1 MFLKVYIKTEETII
15 KFDDINN
22 PKQRFLQHK
31 NPILIKIL
39 EINKIVVF
47 NNVSFWK
54 NGFKCLLATK
64 IIKKLYLYVYFSQER
79 MHIEK
84 TLSLYLFK

>member
-1 MFLKVYIKTEETII
+1 MKVYIKTEETII

-54 NGFKCLLATK
+54 NEFKCLLATK
-64 IIKKLYLYVYFSQER
+64 IIKKIIPLCIFLPRTNAYRKNFEFVSF
-79 MHIEK
+79 
-84 TLSLYLFK
+84 